1 MKPNEK
7 NLLTSVGKRLA
18 GPLSKVLVSSWTEE
32 HARLAEMYVSV
43 LLGKGAGTGWGMDA
57 ESAAAARTI
66 RVAQPVLFDVGANR
80 GDWSKG
86 MERHFPDARFFLFEP
101 QPALQEVLRQSGL
114 PNMTLFPYGVS
125 AQKGS
130 VDLLVSNRDHGVAS
144 IHERRDSWCAEDT
157 YSSIRIPVVALDD
170 IIREHGI
177 SRVDFVKLDIEG
189 HEIEALKGA
198 HASLERGIIRA
209 LSFEFGS
216 GNINSRT
223 FFHDFWDLLTSLRY
237 ALYRILPSGRLMRIG
252 EYYEDCEFFRG
263 ATNYVAVLEGVDT
276 SV

>member
-1 MKPNEK
+1 MKPHEK
-7 NLLTSVGKRLA
+7 NLITSLGKRLA

-32 HARLAEMYVSV
+32 HARLVEMYLSV

-57 ESAAAARTI
+57 ENAAAAATI
-66 RVAQPVLFDVGANR
+66 RTAQPVLFDVGANR
-80 GDWSKG
+80 GEWSKG
-86 MERHFPDARFFLFEP
+86 MRRSFPGARFFLFEP
-101 QPALQEVLRQSGL
+101 QPALQEAIRQSGL
-114 PNMTLFPYGVS
+114 PNMTLFPCGVS

-130 VDLLVSNRDHGVAS
+130 VELFVSSQDDGIAS
-144 IHERRDSWCAEDT
+144 IHERRDSWCSENR
-157 YSSIRIPVVALDD
+157 YSTIRVPVVALDD
-170 IIREHGI
+170 IIQEHGI
-177 SRVDFVKLDIEG
+177 SRVDFMKLDIEG

-198 HASLERGIIRA
+198 RASLESGMIRA

-223 FFHDFWDLLTSLRY
+223 FFHDFWDLLTPLRY
-237 ALYRILPSGRLMRIG
+237 ALYRILPSGRLMKIG

-263 ATNYVAVLEGVDT
+263 ATNYVAVLEDVDP